1 MIKIFNLYSS
11 LLIAIIICL
20 SNIIYIYAIDNPQ
33 NNINNTL
40 VKVGKINSIVLDLS
54 QWGTFD
60 VKNISKYLLAGDW
73 NISIS
78 NERPINFMTNFSMVS
93 IKGENLH
100 NHQFIN
106 FNALLHNSFKQT
118 IFILFY
124 LSDSYALKQVVQRCF

>member
-100 NHQFIN
+100 NH
-106 FNALLHNSFKQT
+106 
-118 IFILFY
+118 
-124 LSDSYALKQVVQRCF
+124 